1 MNIAAIN
8 FLIFILFSTKPGVY
22 EALTQRHS
30 ARPNLLKR
38 QVLPSSSFLEESSQ
52 KDLEHMRARENMLE
66 ARLDELIHV
75 PFPPIA
81 KIITLYDELSV
92 VKENEAQ
99 LSLFLAE
106 SRLNSLNYQYQHS
119 DTKTRRYLSKLISLA
134 NEDVETCLAKVD
146 TERVIANQRVV
157 SALARHSA
165 LVGDSCDVEEVG
177 FLCFLKKLRRRTLN
191 APGVAKMVRFFRRK
205 LRRIPGE

>member
-52 KDLEHMRARENMLE
+52 KDLEHMRAREDILE
-66 ARLDELIHV
+66 AKLDELIHV

-177 FLCFLKKLRRRTLN
+177 FLCFLKKLRRRMLN
-191 APGVAKMVRFFRRK
+191 APGVAKMVRFFRSK
-205 LRRIPGE
+205 LRRKPGE